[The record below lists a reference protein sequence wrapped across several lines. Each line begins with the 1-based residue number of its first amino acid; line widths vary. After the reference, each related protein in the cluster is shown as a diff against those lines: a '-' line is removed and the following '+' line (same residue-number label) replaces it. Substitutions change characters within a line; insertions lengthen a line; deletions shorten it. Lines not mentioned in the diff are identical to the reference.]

1 MMELANI
8 PSIRVCQKTSQCSN
22 QAIFEEKDSLHSL
35 KLKLKPICKKSL
47 RKAYAPFDFQLP
59 LTQNGLCSSRNR
71 PFSTVTYASKNSES
85 GEEDHKALETV
96 LKLYTA
102 IKDRNLQ
109 EVSDLIGE
117 ECRIVCNFFPFL
129 LPLEGKKQV
138 LAFFAS
144 LMGIMGKRVEF
155 VIQPTPDGGMNV
167 GVHWRFEID
176 NTAVP
181 FGKGYSIYTC
191 HIYDGRMIIRDV
203 HTIIEP
209 LVHMKHIPPILIGVV
224 TPILLA
230 ISSLNI
236 FKSGWMRSFKYCFLT
251 VFFIITLFS
260 SWRQYRKH
268 MKSNVHI

>member
-85 GEEDHKALETV
+85 GEEDHKALET
-96 LKLYTA
+96 
-102 IKDRNLQ
+102 
-109 EVSDLIGE
+109 
-117 ECRIVCNFFPFL
+117 
-129 LPLEGKKQV
+129 QV